1 MQLTLSQ
8 QNAMDAV
15 KAFLHSDKKSM
26 LIHGMAGTGKSVILT
41 EIFKHLNGK
50 CDVATPTHAA
60 ANVLKEKGIAK
71 AGTIHNVFGLIPR
84 TNIIGEVS
92 YKLPAV
98 PVDMH
103 PVVLL
108 DEASMINSE
117 TLQLVFAY
125 QKRFPRIKFIF
136 LGDMYQ
142 LAPVG
147 EYEIP
152 VLKYIEEECELTE
165 FVRNSDPMVQSLL
178 VHLRDCVKKNIS
190 PRFQAAGNIRIIKQ
204 ETLKAEI
211 NARHQL
217 EVYSPSQDII
227 LAFRNNT
234 VTSWINTIQ
243 EITDKPKLLE
253 EGDVLTF
260 NEYTPVF
267 SNGQQIH
274 SFPNNSVVQIHSV
287 ENIAD
292 GVQKVIAHGVNLF
305 VYQNYNQYRKAKNQE
320 KETRTATEINGY
332 TGSAAD
338 LRRTGAFTVHKSQG
352 ITCRNV
358 YVLLNDLKVMS
369 RAISQQDY
377 LRALYVAASRASG
390 QVIFVI

>member
-8 QNAMDAV
+8 QKALDTV
-15 KAFLHSDKKSM
+15 KAFLSSDKKTM
-26 LIHGMAGTGKSVILT
+26 LIHGMAGTGKSAILT
-41 EIFKHLNGK
+41 EIFKYLKGQ

-71 AGTIHNVFGLIPR
+71 AGTIHNVFGLLPR
-84 TNIIGEVS
+84 TNERGEVC
-92 YKLPAV
+92 YKLPPI
-98 PVDMH
+98 PVNMH
-103 PVVLL
+103 SVVLL

-117 TLQLVFAY
+117 TLALLFAY
-125 QKRFPRIKFIF
+125 QKKFPKMKYIF

-147 EYEIP
+147 EYNIP

-165 FVRNSDPMVQSLL
+165 FVRNADPMVQSLL

-190 PRFQAAGNIRIIKQ
+190 PKFQASGNVRIIKQ
-204 ETLKAEI
+204 DSLKAEI
-211 NARHQL
+211 NSKHQL

-243 EITDKPKLLE
+243 EITNKPKKLE

-267 SNGQQIH
+267 SNGHQVH

-287 ENIAD
+287 ED
-292 GVQKVIAHGVNLF
+292 VTEGVQKVIAHGITLF
-305 VYQNYNQYRKAKNQE
+305 VYQNYNQYKKAKNQE
-320 KETRTATEINGY
+320 KETRTATEINGF

>member
-1 MQLTLSQ
+1 MQLTPSQ
-8 QNAMDAV
+8 QKALDTV
-15 KAFLHSDKKSM
+15 IAFLSSEKKTM
-26 LIHGMAGTGKSVILT
+26 LIHGMAGTGKSVILY
-41 EIFKHLNGK
+41 EIFKYLNGK

-71 AGTIHNVFGLIPR
+71 AGTIHNIFGLIPR
-84 TNIIGEVS
+84 TNIKGKVF

-117 TLQLVFAY
+117 TLQLIFAY

-147 EYEIP
+147 EQDIP
-152 VLKYIEEECELTE
+152 VVKYIDEECELTE
-165 FVRNSDPMVQSLL
+165 FVRNADPMVQSLL

-190 PRFQAAGNIRIIKQ
+190 PKFQAAGNVRIIKQ
-204 ETLKAEI
+204 DSLKSEI
-211 NARHQL
+211 NAKHQL

-234 VTSWINTIQ
+234 VTSWINFIQ
-243 EITDKPKLLE
+243 EITNKPKKLE

-267 SNGQQIH
+267 SNGIQVH
-274 SFPNNSVVQIHSV
+274 SFSNNSVVQIQNVSGY
-287 ENIAD
+287 D
-292 GVQKVIAHGVNLF
+292 LF
-305 VYQNYNQYRKAKNQE
+305 VYKNYNQYRKAKNQE
-320 KETRTATEINGY
+320 KESRTPTERNGY
-332 TGSAAD
+332 IGSAAD

-369 RAISQQDY
+369 HAISQQDY

-390 QVIFVI
+390 QVIFVV

>member
-1 MQLTLSQ
+1 MQLTPSQ
-8 QNAMDAV
+8 QKALDTV
-15 KAFLHSDKKSM
+15 IAFLSSEKKTM
-26 LIHGMAGTGKSVILT
+26 LIHGMAGTGKSAILH
-41 EIFKHLNGK
+41 EIFKYLNGK

-71 AGTIHNVFGLIPR
+71 AGTIHNIFGLIPR
-84 TNIIGEVS
+84 TNIKGEVS

-117 TLQLVFAY
+117 TLQLIFAY

-147 EYEIP
+147 ESDIP
-152 VLKYIEEECELTE
+152 VLKYIDEECELTE
-165 FVRNSDPMVQSLL
+165 FVRNADPMVQSLL

-190 PRFQAAGNIRIIKQ
+190 PKFQAAGNVRIIKQ
-204 ETLKAEI
+204 DSLKSEI
-211 NARHQL
+211 NTKHQL

-234 VTSWINTIQ
+234 VTSWINAIQ
-243 EITDKPKLLE
+243 EITNKPKKLE

-260 NEYTPVF
+260 NEYTPIF
-267 SNGQQIH
+267 FNGIQVH
-274 SFPNNSVVQIHSV
+274 SFSNNSVVQIRNVLDIS
-287 ENIAD
+287 ED
-292 GVQKVIAHGVNLF
+292 VQKVTVYGYDLF
-305 VYQNYNQYRKAKNQE
+305 VYKNYNQYRKTKKQE
-320 KETRTATEINGY
+320 KESKTPTEINGCI
-332 TGSAAD
+332 GSAAD
-338 LRRTGAFTVHKSQG
+338 LRRTGAFTIYKSQG